1 MFRVSH
7 ILTTAVVMAVAA
19 GPASA
24 ATFESLHS
32 TDRSEAAT
40 TASADSGFRTTYQP
54 VPPSSQGQDLRS
66 PDAVDAAQHRGMYAP
81 KADTS
86 PVGGQD
92 LRSPDAVDA
101 AQHRGIYE
109 QKPDSYALN
118 RDYGS
123 PDAADAARDLPP
135 VQIPVVEPRDVSGFD
150 WGDASIGAAG
160 MVGLFGIA
168 GASAL
173 LLTGRKRRQR
183 LA

>member
-1 MFRVSH
+1 MLRFSH
-7 ILTTAVVMAVAA
+7 ILTTAALVAVCAA
-19 GPASA
+19 PASA
-24 ATFESLHS
+24 ATFEQLHGS
-32 TDRSEAAT
+32 DKSDGASKAAADTGWRS
-40 TASADSGFRTTYQP
+40 SYQP
-54 VPPSSQGQDLRS
+54 VPPSNTGQ
-66 PDAVDAAQHRGMYAP
+66 
-81 KADTS
+81 
-86 PVGGQD
+86 GQD

-109 QKPDSYALN
+109 PKSDGYALN